1 MYLRSLT
8 LYHAAMASR
17 TSFTR
22 TVLLVILL
30 SIVQLAHAG
39 DPRTLKWQD
48 LIPSMPADHP
58 LAKLTRYQYVVLQD
72 IGKVRERK
80 AQGDKS
86 LSPAE
91 LAEERKATRKLAQ
104 AGLDVDGLLAKQK
117 AYEEGRR
124 GAASGLN
131 AAIEGQRVR
140 LPGYVLPLEFGPKKK
155 VSEFLLV
162 PWVGACIHT
171 PPPPPNQIVHVK
183 ADKAFEIEGMFA
195 PVWVTGSIATSSG
208 TRSLFLVDG
217 SADIHVGY
225 SMRASV
231 VERYTE

>member
-1 MYLRSLT
+1 
-8 LYHAAMASR
+8 MASGI
-17 TSFTR
+17 SFTR
-22 TVLLVILL
+22 TTLLVVLL
-30 SIVQLAHAG
+30 SIVQLAYPG
-39 DPRTLKWQD
+39 EPRTLKWQD
-48 LIPSMPADHP
+48 LIPSIPADHP

-72 IGKVRERK
+72 IGKVRDRK
-80 AQGDKS
+80 ARSDKS

-91 LAEERKATRKLAQ
+91 LAEERKASRKLAQ
-104 AGLDVDGLLAKQK
+104 AGLDVDALLAKQK
-117 AYEEGRR
+117 VYDEGRR
-124 GAASGLN
+124 GSATGLN
-131 AAIEGQRVR
+131 AALDGQRVR

-183 ADKAFEIEGMFA
+183 TDKAFEIDGMFT

-217 SADIHVGY
+217 SADVHVGY
-225 SMRASV
+225 SMHASA
-231 VERYTE
+231 VERYTD